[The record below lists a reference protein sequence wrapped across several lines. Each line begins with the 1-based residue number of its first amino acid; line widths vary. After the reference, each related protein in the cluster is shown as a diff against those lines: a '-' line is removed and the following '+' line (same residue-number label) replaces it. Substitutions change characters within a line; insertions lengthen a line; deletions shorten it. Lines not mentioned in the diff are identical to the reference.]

1 MKNLSFLITLL
12 FVFAA
17 CGNRQAK
24 QEMAKDTAAAKE
36 STTSIENIS
45 ANDDHNARNSLSYG
59 GVYEG
64 TTPCADC
71 PGIDMVIT
79 LDYEGNYTKKMTYRD
94 KEPDNVFTTSGKFT
108 WDDSGSIITL
118 TGEKDGGTYYKVI
131 ENALIMLDA
140 DKKEVTGVNADK
152 YVLRQTKMM
161 E

>member
-1 MKNLSFLITLL
+1 MKNLSFLIALL
-12 FVFAA
+12 FVFAS
-17 CGNRQAK
+17 CGNRQTK
-24 QEMAKDTAAAKE
+24 QDMATDISVAKD

-45 ANDDHNARNSLSYG
+45 TNDDHYARNSLSYG

-71 PGIDMVIT
+71 PGIDIVIT

-94 KEPDNVFTTSGKFT
+94 KEPDNVFTTSGKYT
-108 WDDSGSIITL
+108 WDDSGSMITL
-118 TGEKDGGTYYKVI
+118 TGEKDGGAYYKVI

-140 DKKEVTGVNADK
+140 DKKEVTGPNVDK